1 MIIDVLLRTGIDAAV
16 SHGFAKND
24 GVNDCARRF
33 QSTLYAMAKGAWY
46 SPMESNR
53 GNGFWFMRT
62 AGYSLSN
69 ITYICDFGH
78 IYNRGTDV
86 TCNDSGILPAVR
98 IDLSK
103 AAGKVTNAK
112 TEH

>member
-1 MIIDVLLRTGIDAAV
+1 
-16 SHGFAKND
+16 
-24 GVNDCARRF
+24 
-33 QSTLYAMAKGAWY
+33 MAKGAWY

-78 IYNRGTDV
+78 RYNRGTDV
-86 TCNDSGILPAVR
+86 TCNDSGILPAVG

-103 AAGKVTNAK
+103 AAGKVIDAK